1 MKERILIAGSDE
13 VLVKTR
19 SDLLSSSYSVS
30 TCRPKATLNCLRS
43 EQFELLLVY
52 CSTPFEIASTIIH
65 KAHEEFM
72 HLCIVRLLS
81 IDHPALSRPIAHA
94 VIVIDY
100 DRKKVAES
108 DRSIAHTRTQ
118 SSLCLRAAGLLAF

>member
-1 MKERILIAGSDE
+1 
-13 VLVKTR
+13 
-19 SDLLSSSYSVS
+19 
-30 TCRPKATLNCLRS
+30 
-43 EQFELLLVY
+43 
-52 CSTPFEIASTIIH
+52 
-65 KAHEEFM
+65 M

-118 SSLCLRAAGLLAF
+118 SGLCLRAAVFLPSKKAQQPPVLFATHLQLAGERG